1 MGLKEKLLESNL
13 VPWTAKNRPLYVFG
27 VAGFVFL
34 LVLPMVLISSAYSGE
49 KWPSLTLLI
58 PVPFAIVFGLVNLGV
73 GRSMN
78 SVRASVQ

>member
-13 VPWTAKNRPLYVFG
+13 VPWTKKNCRLYVLG
-27 VAGFVFL
+27 IAGFVLL
-34 LVLPMVLISSAYSGE
+34 LVLPMVLIASAYSEE
-49 KWPSLTLLI
+49 KWTFLTLLI